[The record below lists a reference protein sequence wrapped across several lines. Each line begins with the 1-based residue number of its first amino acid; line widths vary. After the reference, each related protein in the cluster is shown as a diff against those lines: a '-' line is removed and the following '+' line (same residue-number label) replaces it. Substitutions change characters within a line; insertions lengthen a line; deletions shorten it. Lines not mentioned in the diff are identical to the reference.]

1 MTHLLHTR
9 GLTTDD
15 LFQLWSSAR
24 LIKQRGAHHY
34 RHLLTNH
41 TIAHL
46 FYEPSTRTAQSFHL
60 ACQHLGAIS
69 LLPSLANSA
78 IHKGESLVDTALTF
92 VAMGAST
99 LTLRH
104 PDRDSITTLASAL
117 PDHVHCI
124 NAGNGD
130 DQHPTQALADLWTL
144 DEAGIDWRRAKIAM
158 IGDSRYSRVVHAWCD
173 LLPTLGVRQLH
184 LIAPANLCYQPTDD
198 TLRIH
203 HHTDIRAGI
212 TDCDV
217 ILCLRQQTE
226 RWPTELKT
234 APSRAYTCLQQ
245 ADLLSA
251 KPHVKLL
258 HPGPVIRDHD
268 MQGVLLDDPRCL
280 VAKQVKHG
288 VIMRMAILC
297 WLYKIPLAHIQTP
310 ALHAQEPA

>member
-9 GLTTDD
+9 TLTPND
-15 LFQLWSSAR
+15 LSQLWAYAR
-24 LIKQRGAHHY
+24 LIKQHGAHRY
-34 RHLLTNH
+34 RHLLADQ

-60 ACQHLGAIS
+60 ACQRLGAIS
-69 LLPSLANSA
+69 LLPNLANSA
-78 IHKGESLVDTALTF
+78 IHKGESLIDTALTF

-104 PDRDSITTLASAL
+104 PDRDSIATLAHAL
-117 PDHVHCI
+117 PRHVHCI

-144 DEAGIDWRRAKIAM
+144 DETGIDWPHAKIAI

-184 LIAPANLCYQPTDD
+184 LIAPTDLCYQPTDSP
-198 TLRIH
+198 LRIH
-203 HHTDIRAGI
+203 RHPNIRAGI

-226 RWPTELKT
+226 RWPAPLKT
-234 APSRAYTCLQQ
+234 APSSAAICLRQ
-245 ADLLSA
+245 ADLLCA
-251 KPHVKLL
+251 KPNVKLL

-268 MQGVLLDDPRCL
+268 MQGTLLNDPRCL
-280 VAKQVKHG
+280 VATQVGHG

-297 WLYKIPLAHIQTP
+297 WLHEIPLARLQT
-310 ALHAQEPA
+310 LKTHAHERA